1 MQPLPQVPLL
11 KLCQACVICLLVMK
25 IWTVFCIKCS
35 WKKPDLSKKK
45 LRYSG
50 MYKALAILKAVIE
63 DTQLWNEAGGKQEM
77 TFYQRFASYL
87 NTLMIKIG
95 LNMLEY
101 VRRTFLFV
109 LKCIFISRCA

>member
-1 MQPLPQVPLL
+1 MSGVRN
-11 KLCQACVICLLVMK
+11 LLVSDEDMDGILHK
-25 IWTVFCIKCS
+25 VQLEKARLV
-35 WKKPDLSKKK
+35 KKEVK
-45 LRYSG
+45 
-50 MYKALAILKAVIE
+50 
-63 DTQLWNEAGGKQEM
+63 LWNEAGGKQEM